1 MSNVRHNIVQYLIS
15 IVFKWVAESTHEVI
29 CFIADLIH
37 LTNFFI
43 ERFFHYWTNSIYT
56 ALKKTLGKMRFW
68 TISGLVF
75 NDNCKLY
82 ISLKGHQ
89 AGMLFLSNSDS

>member
-1 MSNVRHNIVQYLIS
+1 VLSGEYDQVMHPEEPMSNVRHNIVEYLIS

-29 CFIADLIH
+29 CFIANLID

-56 ALKKTLGKMRFW
+56 VLKKTGNPRKNEVLDNIW
-68 TISGLVF
+68 TGL
-75 NDNCKLY
+75 
-82 ISLKGHQ
+82 Q
-89 AGMLFLSNSDS
+89 